1 MGRTRSR
8 RSVVALLA
16 VLVSG
21 GCTGS
26 DGGDTPTEEPE
37 PNPTGTAARTTCGS
51 ENTDTPSDGTMTSTD
66 RNSDERTPVP
76 PAERDELVERLP
88 ETSPLTGALEAL
100 VAGSDR
106 AAVAEEYDL
115 EFREKDHSVR
125 VRVEL
130 ESGGRVPKHCR
141 VEVVGQYQNYVT
153 AYVHVDDLVP
163 VGIDDGV
170 RRVRRPPE
178 PRPDGQTGNSTDP

>member
-8 RSVVALLA
+8 RSLLALLT

-26 DGGDTPTEEPE
+26 DDGSTPTGGADTESTE
-37 PNPTGTAARTTCGS
+37 TATQTACGS
-51 ENTDTPSDGTMTSTD
+51 ESADASDDETMTPTD
-66 RNSDERTPVP
+66 HNSNEKTPVP

-88 ETSPLTGALEAL
+88 ETSPLTGPLEAL

-106 AAVAEEYDL
+106 AAVAEEYGL

-125 VRVEL
+125 VRIEL
-130 ESGGRVPKHCR
+130 ESGGRLPERCR
-141 VEVVGQYQNYVT
+141 VEVVGQYQDYIT
-153 AYVHVDDLVP
+153 AYIHVDDLVP

-170 RRVRRPPE
+170 RKVRRPPE
-178 PRPDGQTGNSTDP
+178 SRPDGQTGNNTDL